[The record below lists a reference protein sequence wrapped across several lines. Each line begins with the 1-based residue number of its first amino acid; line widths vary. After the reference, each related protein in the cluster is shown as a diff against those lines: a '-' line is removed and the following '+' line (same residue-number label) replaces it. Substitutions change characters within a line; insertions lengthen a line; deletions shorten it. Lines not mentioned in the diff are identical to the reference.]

1 MQVRTLARSL
11 VIVAAALAL
20 LAVLPVSGQSA
31 ETVKLKMADSFPTS
45 HYVVSQAAKPWMDR
59 VVQLSKTK
67 VEFQYF
73 PSEQLGKQSDMVNL
87 LRTGVAEVVYT
98 SPTGLSGDFPLHTF
112 FFLPN
117 LFGTCTEGTRI
128 YQQMLKE
135 GPLLEEFTKK
145 GARPLFLFTIPT
157 YEIFTVKKPPGGR
170 NNAYMPRQEEEEFLR
185 PFTERAPSGGIVEV
199 QEIHKA
205 FEARV
210 GERVPKSTIYR
221 LLHRHG
227 WRKIIPRKKHPKSD
241 PLAQEEV
248 KKTHPSGT

>member
-1 MQVRTLARSL
+1 MMVLYPLNRRIIMARMNRGAITDEALDTLLKEQKKVKNVREWRQMEAIWLR
-11 VIVAAALAL
+11 
-20 LAVLPVSGQSA
+20 
-31 ETVKLKMADSFPTS
+31 EKL
-45 HYVVSQAAKPWMDR
+45 H
-59 VVQLSKTK
+59 
-67 VEFQYF
+67 
-73 PSEQLGKQSDMVNL
+73 
-87 LRTGVAEVVYT
+87 
-98 SPTGLSGDFPLHTF
+98 LSGPQVAQILNYRLQTIH
-112 FFLPN
+112 FLWHRWRRQ
-117 LFGTCTEGTRI
+117 G
-128 YQQMLKE
+128 M
-135 GPLLEEFTKK
+135 
-145 GARPLFLFTIPT
+145 
-157 YEIFTVKKPPGGR
+157 EIFTVKKPPGGR